1 MMLGSLKGIVQE
13 VSDLRDLLQRI
24 MNLEA
29 LYICQRLR
37 PALSQ
42 SETVHR
48 TLNNSSHFV
57 IFAEVDQLFIGGQ
70 WARPV

>member
-1 MMLGSLKGIVQE
+1 MLGSLKGIVQE
-13 VSDLRDLLQRI
+13 VLDFRYLLQYI

-29 LYICQRLR
+29 LYICNDSDLR
-37 PALSQ
+37 FFSKWNAN
-42 SETVHR
+42 R

-70 WARPV
+70 WGRPV